1 MKKCKLLNE
10 ETIKIEKSLGAR
22 QKDQSMVSM
31 LSQTSA

>member
-10 ETIKIEKSLGAR
+10 ETIKKSLGAR
-22 QKDQSMVSM
+22 QKDQRMVSM